1 MQADNFFGKLSVSL
15 VEVTF
20 STLSHFREGYFICMT
35 FFLVS
40 PINHTIDYAAI
51 MCNYAPLSSC
61 KI

>member
-35 FFLVS
+35 FF
-40 PINHTIDYAAI
+40 
-51 MCNYAPLSSC
+51 
-61 KI
+61 